1 MKKIILFAIV
11 LNILCARRL
20 IKKDEMALINEY
32 YSQNTYYL
40 KQDVSLGVKDIIKK
54 DTSVKIWIEST
65 ATILKVKVYNS
76 NEDRESAIGKM
87 VSYIINEDFKGKKFT
102 VEYLDALIAEKLEQ
116 YDQKDLSKI
125 KKPKK

>member
-1 MKKIILFAIV
+1 MKKIILFVII

-40 KQDVSLGVKDIIKK
+40 KQDVPFGPKEVIKK

-116 YDQKDLSKI
+116 YDSKDLSKI

>member
-1 MKKIILFAIV
+1 
-11 LNILCARRL
+11 
-20 IKKDEMALINEY
+20 MALINEY